1 MPLQSSYFNGKNIL
15 VTGAGRGL
23 GKRFALGFAKLGARV
38 GLLARSKGEI
48 DAAHLEIEHGGGNA
62 LRLRSDVCD
71 LEQLSTAVDRM
82 KVYYGP
88 IDAVICAAGVLG
100 PIGPFL
106 HSSAKA
112 WNDTLQTNLVG
123 VANTC
128 RAVLPGMAQR
138 RSGKIVVLTGP
149 GAESSRP
156 NFSAYAVSKTGAA
169 RLVEVLAEELRDS
182 NVQINAVSP
191 GSTYTS
197 TTDEILHAAEHLNSK
212 EVDAA
217 SQTRA
222 TGGTSP
228 ELQMDLL
235 QFLLADSSNHIS
247 GKMLFVHDDWK
258 RLAQGSASGG
268 LYTLRRVV
276 SKS

>member
-1 MPLQSSYFNGKNIL
+1 MPNPSSYFQGKNIL
-15 VTGAGRGL
+15 ITGAGRGM
-23 GKRFALGFAKLGARV
+23 GKRFAIGFAKLGARV

-48 DAAHLEIEHGGGNA
+48 DVAHLEIEHSGGNA
-62 LRLRSDVCD
+62 LRLRADVCD
-71 LEQLSTAVDRM
+71 LELLATTVDRM
-82 KVYYGP
+82 KVHYGP

-106 HSSAKA
+106 GSSVKA
-112 WNDTLQTNLVG
+112 WNDALQTNLVG

-128 RAVLPGMAQR
+128 RAVLPGMVER

-149 GAESSRP
+149 GAEASRP
-156 NFSAYAVSKTGAA
+156 NFSAYAASKTGVT
-169 RLVEVLAEELRDS
+169 RLVEVLSEELRDA

-191 GSTYTS
+191 GSAYT
-197 TTDEILHAAEHLNSK
+197 TMTDEILHAAEILSAK
-212 EVDAA
+212 ETDAA
-217 SQTRA
+217 AQTRA

-228 ELQMDLL
+228 ELQMELM
-235 QFLLADSSNHIS
+235 QFLLSDSSNHIS

-258 RLAQGSASGG
+258 RLAQASASGG
-268 LYTLRRVV
+268 AYTLRRVV

>member
-1 MPLQSSYFNGKNIL
+1 VPNSSNYFQGKNIL

-48 DAAHLEIEHGGGNA
+48 DVAHLEIEHSGGNA
-62 LRLRSDVCD
+62 LRLRADVCD
-71 LEQLSTAVDRM
+71 LELLCTTVDRM
-82 KVYYGP
+82 KVHYGSV
-88 IDAVICAAGVLG
+88 DAVICAAGVLG

-106 HSSAKA
+106 SSPVKA
-112 WNDTLQTNLVG
+112 WNDALQTNLIG
-123 VANTC
+123 IANTC
-128 RAVLPGMAQR
+128 RAVLPGMVER

-149 GAESSRP
+149 GADASRP
-156 NFSAYAVSKTGAA
+156 NFSAYAASKTGVT

-191 GSTYTS
+191 GSAYTAM
-197 TTDEILHAAEHLNSK
+197 TDEILHAAGILSAK
-212 EVDAA
+212 ENEAA
-217 SQTRA
+217 AQTRS

-228 ELQMDLL
+228 EAQMELM
-235 QFLLADSSNHIS
+235 QFLLSDNSNHIS
-247 GKMLFVHDDWK
+247 GKMLSVQDDWK
-258 RLAQGSASGG
+258 RLAQGSAPGG
-268 LYTLRRVV
+268 VYTLRRVV